1 MKEKERLKEIYDK
14 IVEMQIKF
22 DVEYEKLET
31 RRLFL
36 DEKYTE
42 YDNHIRDI
50 LMKEFNFYLGD
61 WDWAISDGY
70 NREPLSFEEFYD
82 AAKDKEKNKQD
93 IIKASQETDKML
105 DSFTKDMKE
114 LIIKYNLR

>member
-42 YDNHIRDI
+42 YDDYVKDI

-61 WDWAISDGY
+61 WSIED
-70 NREPLSFEEFYD
+70 ETFEEFYD